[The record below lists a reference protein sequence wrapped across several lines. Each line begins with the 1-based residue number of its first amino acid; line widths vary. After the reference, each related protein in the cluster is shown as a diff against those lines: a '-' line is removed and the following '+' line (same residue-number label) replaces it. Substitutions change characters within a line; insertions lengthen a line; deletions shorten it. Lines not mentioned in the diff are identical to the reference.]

1 MADLHLFRA
10 DGPPVC
16 EEVAPRWRRTF
27 SVVVRNKG
35 LYIVEE
41 KDVRTQLAG
50 GWILIL
56 APTNR
61 PESTPG
67 VYFF

>member
-16 EEVAPRWRRTF
+16 EEVAPRWCRTY

-35 LYIVEE
+35 LHLVEE
-41 KDVRTQLAG
+41 KDVRMQLAG

-56 APTNR
+56 ALTNR
-61 PESTPG
+61 TESTPE

>member
-10 DGPPVC
+10 DGSHVC
-16 EEVAPRWRRTF
+16 EEVAPRERRTF
-27 SVVVRNKG
+27 SVVVRNRG
-35 LYIVEE
+35 LHLVEE

-56 APTNR
+56 ALTNR
-61 PESTPG
+61 QESTPE